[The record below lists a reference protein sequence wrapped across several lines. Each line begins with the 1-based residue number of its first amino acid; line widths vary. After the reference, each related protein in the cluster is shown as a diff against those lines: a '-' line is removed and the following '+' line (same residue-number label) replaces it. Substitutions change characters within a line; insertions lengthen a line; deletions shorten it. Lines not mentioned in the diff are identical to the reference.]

1 MILAFVEHEHGTPA
15 ETSLEA
21 LTFARRLADDAGGPV
36 EAVAVGDEA
45 GAVADALG
53 EYGVETVH
61 AVTHERFDAYA
72 PEAWGASAAQL
83 VDDLAPAAVV
93 APGTDR
99 GHEVCAHLGAKR
111 DLPMAANCIAVE
123 SAAAGEAWELT
134 RNRWG
139 GSLREHTRIDAETKL
154 LTAAEHE
161 FPVEPAG
168 DGGAAA
174 DGGTVVDGGAATVV
188 DFAPDLGDDHFR
200 VRVDR
205 VEESDVEGV
214 PLGEA
219 RVVVGG
225 GRGVGGPEN
234 YDQLEELADLL
245 GGAVGASRAAVN
257 EGWRPHDDQIGLTGA
272 KISPDIY
279 IACGI
284 SGAVQHMVGCK
295 GAEAILAINTDP
307 EAAIM
312 QKGDYAVVGDL
323 HEVVPALNDAIRDAQ

>member
-1 MILAFVEHEHGTPA
+1 MILSFVEHEHGTPA

-21 LTFARRLADDAGGPV
+21 LTLARRLADGAGGPV

-45 GAVADALG
+45 SAVADALG
-53 EYGVETVH
+53 EYGVERVH
-61 AVTHERFDAYA
+61 AVAGERLDTYA

-83 VDDLAPAAVV
+83 VDDLAPEAVV

-99 GHEVCAHLGAKR
+99 GHEVCAHVGAKR

-123 SAAAGEAWELT
+123 SAATGEAWELT

-139 GSLREHTRIDAETKL
+139 GSLIEHARIDADTKL
-154 LTAAEHE
+154 VTAAEHE
-161 FPVEPAG
+161 FPVEAAGEGADPA
-168 DGGAAA
+168 
-174 DGGTVVDGGAATVV
+174 VEE
-188 DFAPDLGDDHFR
+188 FAPDLDDDHFR

-225 GRGVGGPEN
+225 GRGVGGPED

-272 KISPDIY
+272 KISPDVY

-323 HEVVPALNDAIRDAQ
+323 HEVIPALNDAIRDTK